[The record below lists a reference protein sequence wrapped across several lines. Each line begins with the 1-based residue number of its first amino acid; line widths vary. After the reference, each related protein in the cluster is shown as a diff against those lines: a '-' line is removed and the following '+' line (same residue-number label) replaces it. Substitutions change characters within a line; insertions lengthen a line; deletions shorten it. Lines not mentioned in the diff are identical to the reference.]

1 MLTQTSEHTQAFDT
15 ADAMRKPATFM
26 PPPLNALSAFP
37 TGISPVCGW
46 ILWQL
51 PPFHR
56 FFAIRD
62 ITICARR
69 LFQVP
74 RSGISACDFADMP
87 PMVLIVGTVAKVL
100 NLSFGIVMTFLPM
113 TCIRIP
119 ISVIR
124 LTSSD
129 GWVSSVL
136 GRIRMIFHHAFGDA

>member
-1 MLTQTSEHTQAFDT
+1 
-15 ADAMRKPATFM
+15 
-26 PPPLNALSAFP
+26 
-37 TGISPVCGW
+37 
-46 ILWQL
+46 
-51 PPFHR
+51 
-56 FFAIRD
+56 
-62 ITICARR
+62 
-69 LFQVP
+69 
-74 RSGISACDFADMP
+74 MP